1 MGIDAAQRAGLA
13 VKINVVAL
21 KGINE
26 DEFAQMAPWAHGR
39 SMGITFIEVMPLREI
54 EDAAQQGESRC
65 RKTVVS
71 LSQ

>member
-26 DEFAQMAPWAHGR
+26 DEFEPMVRWAHAR
-39 SMGITFIEVMPLREI
+39 SMEITFIVMPLGEI
-54 EDAAQQGESRC
+54 ETERFEQYLPLTAVRAQL
-65 RKTVVS
+65 V
-71 LSQ
+71 